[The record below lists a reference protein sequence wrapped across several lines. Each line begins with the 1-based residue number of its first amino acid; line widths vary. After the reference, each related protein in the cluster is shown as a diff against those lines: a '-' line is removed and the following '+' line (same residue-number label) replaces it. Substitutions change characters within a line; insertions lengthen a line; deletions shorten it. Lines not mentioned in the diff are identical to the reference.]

1 MIKILISKEDF
12 VSYMNDIKAV
22 NDYQKDLNDLFNKHN
37 IEGYLFQPDCI
48 DTAVKLLEL
57 VMEDSDGW
65 ISYYCWDLD
74 FGRCYEDGMIL
85 DESGCN
91 IKLKTIDDL
100 YRILQK

>member
-1 MIKILISKEDF
+1 
-12 VSYMNDIKAV
+12 
-22 NDYQKDLNDLFNKHN
+22 
-37 IEGYLFQPDCI
+37 
-48 DTAVKLLEL
+48 
-57 VMEDSDGW
+57 MEDTDGW
-65 ISYYCWDLD
+65 ISYFCWDLD